1 MTTPQIKNKELHRI
15 TTTTL
20 VYKPDPSSRVELTT
34 GQAFIYLITKRAM
47 HKKVMPGKWTIPG
60 GGLSMDDYIN
70 TLSSTEGAKQ
80 WYGALERSL
89 RREIKE
95 EVNLYVGKP
104 ELLVDLTFIR
114 PDGIPVLCLSY
125 FAPYVS
131 GEVSIDQDIDG
142 DTTDFAWVSLEEAKN
157 YDLIE
162 GIWDEM
168 RQVDEILKE
177 RK

>member
-1 MTTPQIKNKELHRI
+1 MKINKELHRI
-15 TTTTL
+15 ATTTL
-20 VYKPDPSSRVELTT
+20 VYKPDST
-34 GQAFIYLITKRAM
+34 YLITKRAM

-70 TLSSTEGAKQ
+70 TPSSTEGAKQ

-95 EVNLYVGKP
+95 EVNLEIGKP
-104 ELLVDLTFIR
+104 ELLVDLTFVR
-114 PDGIPVLCLSY
+114 PDGIPVLVLSY
-125 FAPYVS
+125 FASYVS
-131 GEVSIDQDIDG
+131 GEVKLDEDA
-142 DTTDFAWVSLEEAKN
+142 TEFAWVTLDEAKK
-157 YDLIE
+157 YDLID
-162 GIWDEM
+162 GIWDEI

>member
-1 MTTPQIKNKELHRI
+1 MEINKELHRI
-15 TTTTL
+15 ATTTL
-20 VYKPDPSSRVELTT
+20 VYKPDST
-34 GQAFIYLITKRAM
+34 YLITKRAM

-70 TLSSTEGAKQ
+70 TPSSTEGAKQ

-95 EVNLYVGKP
+95 EVNLEIGKP

-114 PDGIPVLCLSY
+114 PDGIPVLVLSY
-125 FAPYVS
+125 FASYIS
-131 GEVSIDQDIDG
+131 GEVKLDEDA
-142 DTTDFAWVSLEEAKN
+142 TEFAWVTLDEARK
-157 YDLIE
+157 YDLID
-162 GIWDEM
+162 GIWDEI
-168 RQVDEILKE
+168 RQVDEILKS